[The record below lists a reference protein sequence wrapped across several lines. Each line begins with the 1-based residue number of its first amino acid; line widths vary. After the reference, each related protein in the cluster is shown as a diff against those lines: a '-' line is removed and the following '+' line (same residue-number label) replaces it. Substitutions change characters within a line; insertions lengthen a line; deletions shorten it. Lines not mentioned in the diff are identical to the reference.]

1 MTIASAARASETF
14 DVHEPEATRRRT
26 GTSIGALCAVLAL
39 GALYAGPAFGSSTV
53 TETFSSTGA
62 EQSFTVPTGVD
73 SVRVR
78 AIGAPGQTGESF
90 GLFDA
95 AAPGG
100 DGAVVVGQLP
110 VTPGEVLYAEVADSA
125 FNGGGGGG
133 AAAGGGGGATDVR
146 SVAAS
151 MAGTL
156 ESRLLVAGGGGGA
169 GSVVEEGSSGR
180 GGDAG
185 SSGGDGVDGE
195 RGGPGA
201 VLQSA
206 GGGAGTLTGGGSGGA
221 LCEAGEFWS
230 GQEGALGSGGVGG
243 DGAGSPASGGGGG
256 GGYWGGGGGEGTCGL
271 AGPFGGGGGGGGGGS
286 SYVEED
292 ATFASFG
299 LASSN
304 QPSSVT
310 ITYYSP
316 ATATPGSSTIS
327 FPAPQPLN
335 TVSAP
340 QNVTLTNTGGNPLVI
355 DAETFAGST
364 PALASDHPEDF
375 LISSST
381 CLGAIAFE
389 ESCRLTVRFDP
400 QTTGTS
406 TATLQIAGNMG
417 SEPTVIDLSGSGGT
431 LPQGSTGPQGPGGA
445 AGAPG
450 QQGPQGAAGAQG
462 QTGATGLQG
471 PPGATAAYI
480 CHKRVLHGQYKT
492 ACFLEIVSVS
502 RSAVAATV
510 ERKGV
515 VYASGVATGSRSA
528 RTLIL
533 KATRRVPKGRYTL
546 LLISKRGTTSET
558 VTVR

>member
-1 MTIASAARASETF
+1 LTITSATCASQVF
-14 DVHEPEATRRRT
+14 DVHEPEAIRRRAR
-26 GTSIGALCAVLAL
+26 TSIGALCAVLAA
-39 GALYAGPAFGSSTV
+39 GALYAAPAFGSSAV
-53 TETFSSTGA
+53 TETLSSTGA

-90 GLFDA
+90 SPFDA

-110 VTPGEVLYAEVADSA
+110 VTPGEVLYVEVADSA
-125 FNGGGGGG
+125 FNGGGPGG
-133 AAAGGGGGATDVR
+133 AAAGGGGGASDVR
-146 SVAAS
+146 SLAGAT
-151 MAGTL
+151 AGTL

-195 RGGPGA
+195 RFGPGA

-206 GGGAGTLTGGGSGGA
+206 GGGGGTLTGGGSGGA

-230 GQEGALGSGGVGG
+230 GQEGVLGSGGGGG

-271 AGPFGGGGGGGGGGS
+271 TGPFGGGGGGGGGGS

-299 LASSN
+299 LASSS
-304 QPSSVT
+304 QPPSVT
-310 ITYYSP
+310 IAYYSP

-327 FPAPQPLN
+327 FPATQPLD
-335 TVSAP
+335 TLSAP

-355 DAETFAGST
+355 DAETFAGSA

-375 LISSST
+375 LIGSST

-389 ESCRLTVRFDP
+389 GSCRLTVRFDP
-400 QTTGTS
+400 QTTGMS

-431 LPQGSTGPQGPGGA
+431 LPQGSIGPLGPGGA

-450 QQGPQGAAGAQG
+450 QQGPQGAAGVHG
-462 QTGATGLQG
+462 QT
-471 PPGATAAYI
+471 GATAAYI
-480 CHKRVLHGQYKT
+480 CHKRVLHGRYKT
-492 ACFLEIVSVS
+492 ACFIEIASAS
-502 RSAVAATV
+502 RSAVAATI

-515 VYASGVATGSRSA
+515 VYASGAATGSRSA
-528 RTLIL
+528 RALIL

-546 LLISKRGTTSET
+546 LLVSRRGTTRET

>member
-1 MTIASAARASETF
+1 MTIASATRESETF
-14 DVHEPEATRRRT
+14 DVHEPEATRRCAR
-26 GTSIGALCAVLAL
+26 TSIGALCVVLAL
-39 GALYAGPAFGSSTV
+39 GALYAAPAFGSSTV
-53 TETFSSTGA
+53 IETLPSTGA
-62 EQSFTVPTGVD
+62 EQSFMVPAGVN

-78 AIGAPGQTGESF
+78 AIGAPGETGESF
-90 GLFDA
+90 SPFDT

-110 VTPGEVLYAEVADSA
+110 VTPGEMLYVEVADSA
-125 FNGGGGGG
+125 FNGGGPGG
-133 AAAGGGGGATDVR
+133 AAAGDGGGASDVR
-146 SVAAS
+146 SVTGAT
-151 MAGTL
+151 AGTL

-195 RGGPGA
+195 RYGPEA

-221 LCEAGEFWS
+221 LCDAPEFWS
-230 GQEGALGSGGVGG
+230 GQEGSLGSGGVGG

-286 SYVEED
+286 SYVEEE

-304 QPSSVT
+304 QPPSVT
-310 ITYYSP
+310 ITYDSP

-327 FPAPQPLN
+327 FPATQPLD

-355 DAETFAGST
+355 DAETFAGSA

-375 LISSST
+375 LINSST

-406 TATLQIAGNMG
+406 TATLQIAGNTG
-417 SEPTVIDLSGSGGT
+417 TEPTVIDLSGSGGT
-431 LPQGSTGPQGPGGA
+431 LPQGSIGPQGPGGPD
-445 AGAPG
+445 GAG
-450 QQGPQGAAGAQG
+450 QQGPQGAAGAKG
-462 QTGATGLQG
+462 EAGATGPQG

-515 VYASGVATGSRSA
+515 VYAGGVATGSRSA

-546 LLISKRGTTSET
+546 VLVSKSGTARET

>member
-1 MTIASAARASETF
+1 LTIASAARESETF
-14 DVHEPEATRRRT
+14 DVHEPEATRRRA

-39 GALYAGPAFGSSTV
+39 GALYAAPAFGSSTV
-53 TETFSSTGA
+53 AETLSSTGA
-62 EQSFTVPTGVD
+62 EQSFTVPAGVS

-78 AIGAPGQTGESF
+78 AIGAPGETGESF
-90 GLFDA
+90 SPYDV

-110 VTPGEVLYAEVADSA
+110 VTPGEVLYVEVADGA
-125 FNGGGGGG
+125 FNGGGPGGADAGDGGG
-133 AAAGGGGGATDVR
+133 ASDVR
-146 SVAAS
+146 SVASAT
-151 MAGTL
+151 AATL

-195 RGGPGA
+195 RYGPEA
-201 VLQSA
+201 VLQSG

-230 GQEGALGSGGVGG
+230 GQEGALGSGGSGG

-304 QPSSVT
+304 QPASVT
-310 ITYYSP
+310 ITYDSP

-327 FPAPQPLN
+327 FPATQPLD

-364 PALASDHPEDF
+364 PALASDHPEGF
-375 LISSST
+375 LMSSST

-406 TATLQIAGNMG
+406 TATLQIAGNTG
-417 SEPTVIDLSGSGGT
+417 TEPTVIDLSGSGGS
-431 LPQGSTGPQGPGGA
+431 LPQGSIGPQGPGGA
-445 AGAPG
+445 TGATG
-450 QQGPQGAAGAQG
+450 QQGPQGAAGTKG
-462 QTGATGLQG
+462 ETGAIGPQG

-492 ACFLEIVSVS
+492 ACFLEIVSAS

-515 VYASGVATGSRSA
+515 VYASGVASGSRSA

-546 LLISKRGTTSET
+546 VLVSKSGTARET